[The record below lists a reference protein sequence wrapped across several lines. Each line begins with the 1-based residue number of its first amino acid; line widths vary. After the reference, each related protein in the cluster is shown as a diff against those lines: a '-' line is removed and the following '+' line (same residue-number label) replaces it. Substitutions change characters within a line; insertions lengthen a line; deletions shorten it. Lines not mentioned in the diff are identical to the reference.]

1 MNLRKSICT
10 LVLLA
15 SAAAMSRA
23 QANSG
28 ETPPA
33 APGAA
38 LPSSEDEAAAT
49 SADNP
54 SGPDRKQ
61 SQPSERH
68 SFFLGGL
75 HIDETAETNSGPSTG
90 SSTQISS
97 FTSALG
103 SLHLLSLKRRSET
116 AIDYVGG
123 ADIYGASQNIS
134 IQQLNAT
141 QRILWRR
148 GQLVFTDEFGDLPG
162 GNFGSDWFGGAAAY
176 NLGLAGMSANPPA
189 PADLSSF
196 FGASNYT
203 GRGITNASTVGFAQ
217 TLTPRSSIT
226 ATGGYGITDYSLY
239 SANSQN
245 LINNHGIGAQASY
258 NYQLNRRNQIGFFY
272 GYQDMQFALAGAG
285 NLETNQVELI
295 FSRQVS
301 RRMDFELGAGPDFVK
316 FSSQVNGPVDRTG
329 GSARAWFE
337 IDPEFARFKRR
348 ASESQNQIG
357 FSGFASLNYHLRKDS
372 FALSYER
379 LVTNGSGLFAG
390 ANTDACQLSFTRPA
404 RQWSLGLDAGYVR
417 LSEIGQLPGGI
428 PGQSYQYGFAGVAIQ
443 RQLGRYLSSI
453 VGYQFSDQSSGSSRC
468 AVSAVC
474 PWNGQTHAL
483 SAGIHWFSRPRRLE

>member
-176 NLGLAGMSANPPA
+176 NLGL
-189 PADLSSF
+189 
-196 FGASNYT
+196 
-203 GRGITNASTVGFAQ
+203 
-217 TLTPRSSIT
+217 
-226 ATGGYGITDYSLY
+226 
-239 SANSQN
+239 
-245 LINNHGIGAQASY
+245 
-258 NYQLNRRNQIGFFY
+258 
-272 GYQDMQFALAGAG
+272 
-285 NLETNQVELI
+285 
-295 FSRQVS
+295 
-301 RRMDFELGAGPDFVK
+301 
-316 FSSQVNGPVDRTG
+316 
-329 GSARAWFE
+329 
-337 IDPEFARFKRR
+337 
-348 ASESQNQIG
+348 
-357 FSGFASLNYHLRKDS
+357 
-372 FALSYER
+372 
-379 LVTNGSGLFAG
+379 
-390 ANTDACQLSFTRPA
+390 
-404 RQWSLGLDAGYVR
+404 
-417 LSEIGQLPGGI
+417 
-428 PGQSYQYGFAGVAIQ
+428 
-443 RQLGRYLSSI
+443 
-453 VGYQFSDQSSGSSRC
+453 
-468 AVSAVC
+468 
-474 PWNGQTHAL
+474 
-483 SAGIHWFSRPRRLE
+483 